1 MYHDQVLTPFKTIF
15 GFNAANI
22 TLGMSFLRLSVDH
35 GPNEKMIGKN
45 KSNTESLEKIFNF
58 IDSIR

>member
-1 MYHDQVLTPFKTIF
+1 MYHDQVLTPFKSIF